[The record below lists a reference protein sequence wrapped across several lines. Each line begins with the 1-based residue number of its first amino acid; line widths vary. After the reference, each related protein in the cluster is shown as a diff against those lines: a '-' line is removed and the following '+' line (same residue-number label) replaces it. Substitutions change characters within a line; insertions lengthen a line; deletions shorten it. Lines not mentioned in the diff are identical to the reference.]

1 MTTQAQAR
9 DEINGLLKGA
19 VDAYNAANSVAVQVL
34 AEDVQIKQSDRPDA
48 VSAHFR
54 GPYIKHGTPPD
65 GPTLG
70 GVGGR
75 RFTRAGI
82 LIVQVMTPTGDG
94 FTLGDALATVARN
107 AYEGVSTPNGVW
119 FRKVTTKEVGVSGG
133 YYQVNVTGT
142 FEYTET
148 K

>member
-19 VDAYNAANSVAVQVL
+19 VDAYNAANSAHVQVL
-34 AEDVQIKQSDRPDA
+34 AEDVQLKQSDKPDA
-48 VSAHFR
+48 GLAHFR
-54 GPYIKHGTPPD
+54 GPYVKHNLGD
-65 GPTLG
+65 SPTLG
-70 GVGGR
+70 GVGHR
-75 RFTRAGI
+75 RFTRAGVF
-82 LIVQVMTPTGDG
+82 IVQVMTPTGDG